1 MSETTRHGWAVFLIM
16 TLIAVLTLT
25 GCAKVMTN
33 VAGEQR
39 TCAVENVTQSVYV
52 CAGREGC
59 GIVAGVALL
68 FTLISVAAYHACVH
82 QAHEEGFE

>member
-1 MSETTRHGWAVFLIM
+1 MRLTVRQVLAPVLI
-16 TLIAVLTLT
+16 VLVLFT

-39 TCAVENVTQSVYV
+39 SCKVENVTQSVYV

-68 FTLISVAAYHACVH
+68 FTLIAVAAYHACVH